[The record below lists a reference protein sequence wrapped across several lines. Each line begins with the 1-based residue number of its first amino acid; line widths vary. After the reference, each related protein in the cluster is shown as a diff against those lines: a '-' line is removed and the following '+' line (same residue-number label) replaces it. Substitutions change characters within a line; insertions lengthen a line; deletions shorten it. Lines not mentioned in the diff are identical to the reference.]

1 MTNELIVLV
10 LAIFLLAGMVKGV
23 IGLGL
28 PTVSLAALT
37 VADRAA
43 KHEAAAKKLRDAGAD
58 AMIKSLGELPDVL
71 ARLARTVT
79 SRTGT

>member
-1 MTNELIVLV
+1 MALELILLV

-37 VADRAA
+37 VAVDLPAA
-43 KHEAAAKKLRDAGAD
+43 VALMVVPSAITNIWQGLDGRHFAE
-58 AMIKSLGELPDVL
+58 
-71 ARLARTVT
+71 
-79 SRTGT
+79 